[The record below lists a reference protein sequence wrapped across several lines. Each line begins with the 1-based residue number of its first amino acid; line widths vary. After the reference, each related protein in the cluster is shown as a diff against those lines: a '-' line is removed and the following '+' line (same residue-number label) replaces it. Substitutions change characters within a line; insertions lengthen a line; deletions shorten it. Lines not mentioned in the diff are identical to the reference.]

1 MRFPGLSI
9 LSDRKAV
16 KAFESQEASF
26 RDLVFYSEG
35 RGDWPHLGPIIEAL
49 LADHD
54 RNISYLTSD
63 EGDPGLRIDHPR
75 LRSFDIGSGTAR
87 TVLFARIDC
96 RSFVMTLP
104 DLGNLWLKRSV
115 HPVHYIYAFHSL
127 NSTHTSYR
135 KGAFDNFE
143 TILCAGPHH
152 VAEIRK
158 SEEVYGLPPKRLIEH
173 GSAKLDTVMAEVAG
187 LRPTPRESGPIEVLI
202 APTWGESSLIEQPL
216 GRELIA
222 ILLRAGMRTV
232 LRLHPMTS
240 RRLPELVAELKRS
253 FADAPLFALEED
265 MAASQSWLRSDL
277 MISDWSGA
285 AIEYAMALLKP
296 VVYVDT
302 PPKIMNAS
310 WTDLATDSFESR
322 IRSTLGRV
330 VAASQLSDV
339 PQVVHEMI
347 RDAESVRETVLAA
360 RSESIF
366 NIGQSSAVA
375 AQQLAALGND

>member
-1 MRFPGLSI
+1 
-9 LSDRKAV
+9 
-16 KAFESQEASF
+16 
-26 RDLVFYSEG
+26 
-35 RGDWPHLGPIIEAL
+35 
-49 LADHD
+49 
-54 RNISYLTSD
+54 
-63 EGDPGLRIDHPR
+63 
-75 LRSFDIGSGTAR
+75 
-87 TVLFARIDC
+87 
-96 RSFVMTLP
+96 MTLP

-143 TILCAGPHH
+143 TTLRRPAPY

-187 LRPTPRESGPIEVLI
+187 LQPMPRESGPIEVLI
-202 APTWGESSLIEQPL
+202 APTWGESSPIRQPL

-296 VVYVDT
+296 VVNVDT
-302 PPKIMNAS
+302 PPKIMNA
-310 WTDLATDSFESR
+310 L
-322 IRSTLGRV
+322 
-330 VAASQLSDV
+330 
-339 PQVVHEMI
+339 
-347 RDAESVRETVLAA
+347 
-360 RSESIF
+360 
-366 NIGQSSAVA
+366 
-375 AQQLAALGND
+375 